1 MGVVAYTDVKK
12 NKTCES
18 ETDLTDLNTSP
29 VMHDRSYRLTSS
41 ATPYPQHVACLMSL
55 RGCVCVCACACAC
68 VLSLAC
74 AGYFPHLL
82 HIPPHPKIVLIAFIQ
97 GLNIFPMF

>member
-55 RGCVCVCACACAC
+55 RGCVCVR
-68 VLSLAC
+68 VRVRVFSLWLVR
-74 AGYFPHLL
+74 G
-82 HIPPHPKIVLIAFIQ
+82 
-97 GLNIFPMF
+97 IFPTCCISHLTLKLC